1 MWNTE
6 RKEKENKYPA
16 NGSLKKSG
24 ADKFLLYFVCL
35 LACQQ
40 FTILPCFLMQSDQKK
55 VALAHTPSFVQNE
68 WGNRSNEHKAGTF
81 ALCLLSLVLP
91 PKPPLCEQH
100 PLSCGKK
107 KWSMMELPK
116 SHPLLFQVFL
126 EISFLYKVIDARMII
141 LSCVHLGMCLP

>member
-24 ADKFLLYFVCL
+24 ADKFLLYFVYL

-40 FTILPCFLMQSDQKK
+40 FTILPCFLMQSDQKI

-68 WGNRSNEHKAGTF
+68 WGNKSNEHRAVTF

-91 PKPPLCEQH
+91 PKPPCVNDILFLVE
-100 PLSCGKK
+100 K
-107 KWSMMELPK
+107 KWNMMELPK
-116 SHPLLFQVFL
+116 SHILFQF
-126 EISFLYKVIDARMII
+126 FYK
-141 LSCVHLGMCLP
+141 